1 MKMGRRSKAP
11 AAFFFFHALEPRK
24 KTKRRET
31 PPLLFPLQMA
41 AEPREERERVAT
53 AWRKKRLHL
62 GRRP

>member
-31 PPLLFPLQMA
+31 PTLLFPLLMA
-41 AEPREERERVAT
+41 AEPRRDGEGVAT
-53 AWRKKRLHL
+53 
-62 GRRP
+62 